1 MVSFDKSNKIYIGI
15 KRNKNQIDKDH
26 EKRIAQLRDTLRTEK
41 EEISKLENFKKEQKT
56 EYDEAMKELNKID
69 GEYRSLRDQKLNQ
82 KIVPKASEEQFEK
95 DEELNSLIQKN
106 KVLARIAENKVTQL
120 KVKIQTQKRK

>member
-1 MVSFDKSNKIYIGI
+1 M
-15 KRNKNQIDKDH
+15 
-26 EKRIAQLRDTLRTEK
+26 RTEK

>member
-1 MVSFDKSNKIYIGI
+1 
-15 KRNKNQIDKDH
+15 
-26 EKRIAQLRDTLRTEK
+26 
-41 EEISKLENFKKEQKT
+41 
-56 EYDEAMKELNKID
+56 MKELNKID

>member
-1 MVSFDKSNKIYIGI
+1 MIKVTKFIYIGI

>member
-1 MVSFDKSNKIYIGI
+1 MIKLTKFIYIGI